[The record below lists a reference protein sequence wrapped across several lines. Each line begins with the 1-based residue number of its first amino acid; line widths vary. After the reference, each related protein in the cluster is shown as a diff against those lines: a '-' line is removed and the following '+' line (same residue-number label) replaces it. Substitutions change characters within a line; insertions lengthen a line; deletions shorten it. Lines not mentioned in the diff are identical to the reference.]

1 MPMEIKKIE
10 INNLEQVRELHVYCT
25 GRQWTDSAP
34 SKDELSFY
42 TPDEILGMFHGE
54 KLVSMIRN
62 YTFNQSVR
70 GLIKKIAGVS
80 HVATFPEY
88 RLRGYVK
95 DLTKAAF
102 LDMKEK
108 NQSVSLLHP
117 FKESFYS
124 SFGYVGT
131 NDNLLVKISLDGF
144 SHYLK
149 DISKIKGEWEEKRV
163 RAIEVQEEFEAF
175 KLELDL
181 LEHHGLVFLS
191 NMSKEYWIEDHGGV
205 ILVFIKKNNK
215 TMAAAK
221 YIKISSGEN
230 GKIFVAEMYW
240 KDIESRVMLFGY
252 FAKHKD
258 QFSHIELRVPYGT
271 NFWAW
276 LHDPMRP
283 FEVKIN
289 NNPWMV
295 RIIDAVE
302 AMNDINVD
310 LEEHIVLELYD
321 EQCQWNNGVYKLEA
335 VNNKLKMR
343 KYESEKSH
351 VKMDIKGLTSLLY
364 GASSVEELE
373 FKEWIVLSDSK
384 VGTILD
390 QWFPKK
396 FLYNPYYF

>member
-1 MPMEIKKIE
+1 MKIKKIKAE
-10 INNLEQVRELHVYCT
+10 NIEQVRELHVYCT
-25 GRQWTDSAP
+25 GRQWTDSKPA
-34 SKDELSFY
+34 KDELSFY
-42 TPDEILGMFHGE
+42 TPDEILGMFDEE
-54 KLVSMIRN
+54 KLVAMIRN

-70 GLIKKIAGVS
+70 GVIKKMGGVS

-88 RLRGYVK
+88 RLKGYVK

-117 FKESFYS
+117 FKESFYN

-131 NDNLLVKISLDGF
+131 NDNLLIKISLDGF
-144 SHYLK
+144 FHYLK
-149 DISKIKGEWEEKRV
+149 DISKINGEWEDKRV

-175 KLELDL
+175 KFELDL
-181 LEHHGLVFLS
+181 LEHHGLVFLN
-191 NMSKEYWIEDHGGV
+191 NMSKEYWIEDHGDV
-205 ILVFIKKNNK
+205 IVVFIKKNNK

-221 YIKISSGEN
+221 YIKIGSGEN

-240 KDIESRVMLFGY
+240 KDIESRVMLFRY

-271 NFWAW
+271 NFWTW
-276 LHDPMRP
+276 LNDPMRP

-302 AMNDINVD
+302 AMNDINVN
-310 LEEHIVLELYD
+310 LEGHIILELYD
-321 EQCQWNNGVYKLEA
+321 EHCQWNNGIYKLEA
-335 VNNKLKMR
+335 VDKKLKMS
-343 KYESEKSH
+343 KYESGKPH
-351 VKMDIKGLTSLLY
+351 VKMDIKGLTALLY
-364 GASSVEELE
+364 GVYSVEELE
-373 FKEWIVLSDSK
+373 FKEWIILLDSK
-384 VGTILD
+384 FKIILD
-390 QWFPKK
+390 HWFPRK